1 MEEILKVISISL
13 FIFFIVMWFYIWRK
27 TSYKENNYKKD
38 SVLETLLKKENLNE
52 VIGISFNQTQ
62 PENNVKILVVKKV
75 DTIETYIKIAYVIE
89 IYQYDRFQQP
99 NKSLFEHYYTGDISF
114 MLDEIKR
121 ISDKHNIKLFNCY
134 N

>member
-1 MEEILKVISISL
+1 MEEILKVIALPL
-13 FIFFIVMWFYIWRK
+13 FVFFIVVWFYVWSK
-27 TSYKENNYKKD
+27 TSYKEENNKID

-52 VIGISFNQTQ
+52 VIGISFNQLQ

-89 IYQYDRFQQP
+89 IYKYDRFHQP